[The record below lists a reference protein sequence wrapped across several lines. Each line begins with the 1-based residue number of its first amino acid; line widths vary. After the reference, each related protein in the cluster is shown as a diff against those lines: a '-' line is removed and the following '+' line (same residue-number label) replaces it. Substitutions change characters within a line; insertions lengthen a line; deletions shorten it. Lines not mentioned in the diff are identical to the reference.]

1 MKITFQKKY
10 TGQKITRTIR
20 DIHPNDDGDGF
31 DGSVLVDGENELVW
45 SRDGKTNW
53 IYFGY

>member
-20 DIHPNDDGDGF
+20 DIHPNDGDGF